1 MNTRSTTKRQKTT
14 ENLVRKYEP
23 GRMALGAMGISTRKK
38 RQSKPSGTT
47 PKTFFR
53 ASPFTL
59 KLDLDNDAVLRQRA
73 LSEARCGHFQE
84 AIALF
89 DQLLRANPNSARD
102 YNNRGLVHFQNGN
115 LEAALADY
123 NRALQ
128 LDPCL
133 DGAYNN
139 RANYYAATG
148 LFLEAVLD
156 YDAALDINPDNVR
169 AWINQGITFRDLQMY
184 DRALE
189 SFDIALTMGLLTSHV
204 YAERGRTYHLR
215 GDWNCAIADY
225 QRALA
230 CIDDPEA
237 TSTEANYYRLQ
248 HQIHNWIESLLSPIE
263 TLSED

>member
-1 MNTRSTTKRQKTT
+1 MS
-14 ENLVRKYEP
+14 
-23 GRMALGAMGISTRKK
+23 AIRKK
-38 RQSKPSGTT
+38 WFLKHPGHNYPGDDIAATAAPSLEL
-47 PKTFFR
+47 
-53 ASPFTL
+53 TL
-59 KLDLDNDAVLRQRA
+59 DEDADTVLRQRA
-73 LSEARCGHFQE
+73 LAKARNGNFYE

-89 DQLLRANPNSARD
+89 NRILRAHPNSARD
-102 YNNRGLVHFQNGN
+102 YNNRGLVYFQSGD

-123 NRALQ
+123 NHALH
-128 LDPCL
+128 LNPHL

-156 YDAALDINPDNVR
+156 YDAALDLNPNNIR

-189 SFDIALTMGLLTSHV
+189 SLDIALTMGQLTSHV
-204 YAERGRTYHLR
+204 YAERGRTYHVR

-230 CIDDPEA
+230 VIDIPGA
-237 TSTEANYYRLQ
+237 IAPGAKHRLQ
-248 HQIHNWIESLLSPIE
+248 PQINNWIESLLYPLES
-263 TLSED
+263 LFSD